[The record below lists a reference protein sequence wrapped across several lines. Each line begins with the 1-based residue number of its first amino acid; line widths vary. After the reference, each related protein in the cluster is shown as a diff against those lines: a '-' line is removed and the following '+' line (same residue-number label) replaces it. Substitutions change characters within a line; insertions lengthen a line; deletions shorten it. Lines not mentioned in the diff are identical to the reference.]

1 MGRPMRT
8 TVFILLTPAI
18 LAPESL
24 TSQQVVF
31 PLHIGDR
38 WEYSQILSG
47 VLADVLVS
55 RDTVMPNAQRY
66 FVFEPTPPDSM
77 WPYDFR
83 YLRQAGNKVYH
94 YNTASQSEEILYR
107 FDAAPGDTLL
117 KVPIEGDTVAI
128 IFHNQETSALFGIQR
143 RHWYFGLYPM
153 HLVDVGETRRITD
166 SLGLTDVTVANGG
179 SALLGAL
186 VDGIIYGDFTSA
198 PEALLLPVRTTLH
211 QNYPNPFNAST
222 TIKLELP
229 KSAVVKLTVFDLLG
243 REVSV
248 LVKERKAAGV
258 YEVNFD
264 GSNLAGGVYLYRLT
278 AGSFTQTRK
287 MLIVR

>member
-1 MGRPMRT
+1 MRT

-18 LAPESL
+18 LAPGSI

-66 FVFEPTPPDSM
+66 FVFEPTPPESM

-143 RHWYFGLYPM
+143 RHWYFGLHPM

-198 PEALLLPVRTTLH
+198 PEAPLLPVRMTLH
-211 QNYPNPFNAST
+211 QNYPNPFNPST
-222 TIKLELP
+222 TIRYGLP
-229 KSAVVKLTVFDLLG
+229 HKSTVQLTVFNTLG
-243 REVSV
+243 QQVAVLEQGEKEAGYHEVKFDGTGLSS
-248 LVKERKAAGV
+248 GV
-258 YEVNFD
+258 YF
-264 GSNLAGGVYLYRLT
+264 YRLQ
-278 AGSFTQTRK
+278 AGDFVQTRK
-287 MLIVR
+287 LLLLR